1 MLCLKVP
8 KNEGEKVRQILL
20 DEDLLDKRFKIRSE
34 NEHILMP
41 LKKKPEEDFG
51 YPILERELEERE
63 EKEGDYTNL
72 VDIPD
77 ELKPELPSSYEIIGD
92 IAVLKIPD
100 ELSSYKHQ
108 IGLAIVE
115 AHKNVNTVLEDRG
128 VTGEYRIREVELLAG
143 EDKTRTIHK
152 EYGAEFEV
160 DISKAYFSP
169 RLATERWRVVQEV
182 QPGET
187 VFDMFA
193 GVGPYSILIAKNVDV
208 QQVHSVDINPT
219 AYELLEK
226 NIQRNNL
233 EEKITPYLGDVRD
246 HAGKISADRVIMNL
260 PHSAG
265 DFIGDALKTIKKG
278 MIHYYEIL
286 PHAKIG
292 DRKHELID
300 EIEQMEF
307 TATIKST
314 KEVRTYSAEQAHMV
328 FDIKVKK
335 INPGCKAI

>member
-20 DEDLLDKRFKIRSE
+20 DENLLDKRFKIRGE
-34 NEHILMP
+34 NDHIIMP
-41 LKKKPEEDFG
+41 LKEKPEDDMD
-51 YPILERELEERE
+51 YPVIERELEKRE
-63 EKEGDYTNL
+63 DQEGDYTNL
-72 VDIPD
+72 IDIPD
-77 ELKPELPSSYEIIGD
+77 ELRQELPSSYEIIGD

-100 ELSSYKHQ
+100 ELQTYKKQ
-108 IGLAIVE
+108 VGQAIIE
-115 AHKNVNTVLEDRG
+115 AHKNVNTVLEDKG

-143 EDKTRTIHK
+143 EDKRKTIHR
-152 EYGAEFEV
+152 EYGAEFEI

-182 QPGET
+182 QPRET

-208 QQVHSVDINPT
+208 KQIHSVDINPT

-226 NIQRNNL
+226 NIKRNKL
-233 EEKITPYLGDVRD
+233 ERKITPYLGDAREF
-246 HAGKISADRVIMNL
+246 AGKVKADRIIMNL

-265 DFIGDALKTIKKG
+265 EFIEHALKAIKDG
-278 MIHYYEIL
+278 IIHYYEIL
-286 PHAKIG
+286 PYDEIE
-292 DRKHELID
+292 DRKRELID
-300 EIEQMEF
+300 EIEQIGF
-307 TATIKST
+307 TAKIEGT

-335 INPGCKAI
+335 N